1 MFHQVLDPAGNLGLT
16 VLAALIPVIVLLVL
30 LAAFRMTAWLA
41 TLIGSILTL
50 IVAILLWQMPLG
62 NGIQSYLI
70 GSANG
75 LWAVD
80 WITFWG
86 LVIFNTLKLTGLFDT
101 FKNWLVEQATADVR
115 VQTILL
121 AWALG
126 ALLEGLVG
134 FGYPWA
140 VVAPILVALGV
151 MELDAIR
158 VAAIANNAPVSYGAL
173 GAPIIALATVTGLPL
188 LSLSASVGKVVA
200 VLALLPPWVLIYL
213 VAGRK
218 GFRDGWPLAV
228 VGSLAYIAG
237 QLPVSQFLGP
247 YLPDVVGA
255 LVSFA
260 AILLLLKV
268 WRPKTVLGYG
278 GVELSEEEQQA
289 GSAARAGQ
297 AASGRKVLA
306 AVLPFVI
313 LIVVVVLWTGPWSG
327 LPKIATG
334 SFLIK
339 TVSSISLKTTSVS
352 FAFTPFIGGTAIL
365 ASWLVMLLF
374 IRPSP
379 KLLGQVFRDTF
390 HQIWG
395 ALLVGIFIFGLAFVF
410 NYSGMGASLAYGFSK
425 VGPAFILLAPIL
437 GWIGVALS
445 GSNTSTNSLFGLVQ
459 VQVGRLLGFP
469 VLLLPSMNS
478 VGAEVGKPVAPQ
490 TASVGVSTSKFVRR
504 EGQVIR
510 HNMGWTLVLLAWL
523 ILVGLLYYFLL
534 PGLMQ

>member
-1 MFHQVLDPAGNLGLT
+1 
-16 VLAALIPVIVLLVL
+16 
-30 LAAFRMTAWLA
+30 
-41 TLIGSILTL
+41 
-50 IVAILLWQMPLG
+50 
-62 NGIQSYLI
+62 
-70 GSANG
+70 
-75 LWAVD
+75 
-80 WITFWG
+80 
-86 LVIFNTLKLTGLFDT
+86 
-101 FKNWLVEQATADVR
+101 
-115 VQTILL
+115 
-121 AWALG
+121 
-126 ALLEGLVG
+126 
-134 FGYPWA
+134 
-140 VVAPILVALGV
+140 
-151 MELDAIR
+151 
-158 VAAIANNAPVSYGAL
+158 
-173 GAPIIALATVTGLPL
+173 
-188 LSLSASVGKVVA
+188 
-200 VLALLPPWVLIYL
+200 
-213 VAGRK
+213 
-218 GFRDGWPLAV
+218 

-247 YLPDVVGA
+247 YLPDVIGA
-255 LVSFA
+255 LVCFA

-278 GVELSEEEQQA
+278 GAELSEEEQQA
-289 GSAARAGQ
+289 ASAARAGQ

-306 AVLPFVI
+306 AMLPFVI
-313 LIVVVVLWTGPWSG
+313 LIGVVVLWTGPWSG
-327 LPKIATG
+327 LPKIAAP
-334 SFLIK
+334 SMLVK
-339 TVSSISLKTTSVS
+339 AVSSITLKTTSVS

-379 KLLGQVFRDTF
+379 GVLGQVFRDTF
-390 HQIWG
+390 RQIWG
-395 ALLVGIFIFGLAFVF
+395 AVLVGVFIFGLAFVF
-410 NYSGMGASLAYGFSK
+410 NYSGMAASLAYGFSK

-469 VLLLPSMNS
+469 VLLLPTMNS

-490 TASVGVSTSKFVRR
+490 TASVGVATSKFVRK